1 MAEPQAVSVTG
12 VTSCGATGGHHA
24 FASRGVGVMTGGER
38 RATLLGDWLWR
49 SLPALCLLLALLF
62 GLAAFM
68 LRS

>member
-1 MAEPQAVSVTG
+1 
-12 VTSCGATGGHHA
+12 
-24 FASRGVGVMTGGER
+24 MTGGER

-49 SLPALCLLLALLF
+49 SLPVLCLLLALLF